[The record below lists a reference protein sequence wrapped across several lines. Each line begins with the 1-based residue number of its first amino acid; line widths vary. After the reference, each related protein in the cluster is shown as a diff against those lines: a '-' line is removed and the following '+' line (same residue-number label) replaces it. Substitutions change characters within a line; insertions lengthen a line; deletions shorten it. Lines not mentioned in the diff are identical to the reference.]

1 MRKKFAGAAVLGLI
15 SLILPASTVQA
26 VTVNFGTPAAVATDN
41 IQGWPKG
48 PDTVSETAVLIDADT
63 GAVLYDK
70 GMDEYRYPASTT
82 KIMTVLT
89 AIENSSPKDTVTF
102 TETGVRDVTWDS
114 SNIGMK
120 LGETITMKDC
130 WFAAIIQSANEVCA
144 QMAEYVGGTE
154 AQFIEMMNQ
163 RAKEIGCKNTHFANA
178 SGLPD
183 ANHYTTAHD
192 LAKIMRVGLRNHRFR
207 QVISGVNYTIPA
219 TNLSEARGMHTHMPL
234 MAKESNLYYEGCI
247 GGKTGNTNDAGH
259 TLVTAA
265 ERNGRTYIAVTLRAP
280 DLGANC
286 TDTIAL
292 FDYAFNNFDTITL
305 NGKNMTVPKGVTVD
319 DLTVKTKEKNG
330 QIMNQFYYSGQFV
343 GYLMTPKF
351 SPTPQATQTVAAE
364 SNAQSVSGSAETVS
378 EEESSLS
385 DTSKLLLGVMA
396 VMAVTLVILMVAL
409 HFKEKKMYRTRR

>member
-1 MRKKFAGAAVLGLI
+1 M
-15 SLILPASTVQA
+15 
-26 VTVNFGTPAAVATDN
+26 
-41 IQGWPKG
+41 
-48 PDTVSETAVLIDADT
+48 
-63 GAVLYDK
+63 
-70 GMDEYRYPASTT
+70 
-82 KIMTVLT
+82 
-89 AIENSSPKDTVTF
+89 
-102 TETGVRDVTWDS
+102 
-114 SNIGMK
+114 
-120 LGETITMKDC
+120 
-130 WFAAIIQSANEVCA
+130 
-144 QMAEYVGGTE
+144 
-154 AQFIEMMNQ
+154 
-163 RAKEIGCKNTHFANA
+163 
-178 SGLPD
+178 
-183 ANHYTTAHD
+183 
-192 LAKIMRVGLRNHRFR
+192 
-207 QVISGVNYTIPA
+207 
-219 TNLSEARGMHTHMPL
+219 
-234 MAKESNLYYEGCI
+234 
-247 GGKTGNTNDAGH
+247 
-259 TLVTAA
+259 
-265 ERNGRTYIAVTLRAP
+265 TLRAP

-351 SPTPQATQTVAAE
+351 SPTPQVTQTVSAE